1 MEHAFTSGLL
11 LPGEMFARV
20 TVGKGWEQ
28 SQETVHGW
36 VKSPVPAAPQ
46 EEPQASTEAA
56 MVMMLYARVL
66 NES

>member
-1 MEHAFTSGLL
+1 M
-11 LPGEMFARV
+11 
-20 TVGKGWEQ
+20 GKGWEQ
-28 SQETVHGW
+28 SQETGHGW

-56 MVMMLYARVL
+56 MVMTLYAKVL